1 MATGTGTYMG
11 LALPLYG
18 EALMTQIT
26 GATDILT
33 IQGANGQSGDFLV
46 IRDSTATERLVV
58 EDGGNVVMTQKAAA
72 DIGLK
77 IVQYSTPTA
86 SAISITSNDGS
97 TNRFAITKNHGIL
110 MRSRTTKPTTGM
122 TKGEIFLLFHNTN
135 PKIAVCSST
144 ATQKIKIIANH
155 VTTTLGRAT

>member
-1 MATGTGTYMG
+1 MTAGSSTYMG
-11 LALPLYG
+11 MAVPIYG
-18 EALMTQIT
+18 ESIIKQQTA
-26 GATDILT
+26 ATDVLT

-77 IVQYSTPTA
+77 IVQYSTPTTN
-86 SAISITSNDGS
+86 AIQVLANDGT
-97 TNRFAITKNHGIL
+97 TNRFAITKNHGLLLRI
-110 MRSRTTKPTTGM
+110 RTTKPTTGLV
-122 TKGEIFLLFHNTN
+122 KGELMLLFHNTN
-135 PKIAVCSST
+135 PKIGICSST

-155 VTTTLGRAT
+155 ITTTLGRLT